1 MRFALAAAILLA
13 SSSFATDA
21 AAEETGR
28 YQISATTDDWK
39 RAWRIDTKTGEVSI
53 CSLAP
58 DFSGCRKLPEGD
70 PLPKS
75 WRQGLEPPRRPER

>member
-1 MRFALAAAILLA
+1 MRFALAVAVLLA
-13 SSSFATDA
+13 SSSVAMG
-21 AAEETGR
+21 AEETGR

-70 PLPKS
+70 PLPRN
-75 WRQGLEPPRRPER
+75 WRQGLEPPPVPER

>member
-1 MRFALAAAILLA
+1 MRLVLVAAA
-13 SSSFATDA
+13 A
-21 AAEETGR
+21 AALVTTVDVARAEEVGR

-58 DFSGCRKLPEGD
+58 DFSGCRKLPEGE
-70 PLPKS
+70 PLPKN
-75 WRQGLEPPRRPER
+75 WRQSLKPEPNRPR

>member
-1 MRFALAAAILLA
+1 MRWVLLAAVITA
-13 SSSFATDA
+13 SMSIGNVAQ
-21 AAEETGR
+21 AEEEGR

-58 DFSGCRKLPEGD
+58 DFSGCRKLPEGE
-70 PLPKS
+70 PLPKN
-75 WRQGLEPPRRPER
+75 WRQSLKPEPNRPR